1 MFVDMALLDEEI
13 GKASVMV
20 KELDDE
26 VSAFVALLRTAQNRL
41 HKTQEWKEQLIDEK
55 QQLLE
60 RKLKFLESNHAMGV
74 KREVAIK
81 SNAIEVSPT
90 VKPSP
95 AVLRSYPTYAAPAP
109 APTVRSLGLFTS
121 SS

>member
-1 MFVDMALLDEEI
+1 MVLLDEKI
-13 GKASVMV
+13 GKANAMV

-26 VSAFVALLRTAQNRL
+26 VSTFVALLRTAQDRL

-60 RKLKFLESNHAMGV
+60 KKLKFLESNPATGM
-74 KREVAIK
+74 KREVVIK

-90 VKPSP
+90 VKASP
-95 AVLRSYPTYAAPAP
+95 AVLRSYPTYATPT
-109 APTVRSLGLFTS
+109 PTVRPPGLFTPS
-121 SS
+121 S